1 MHHHRRPLRQL
12 AAASLGLEA
21 ADATPAQW
29 QALVR
34 GHGGGVE
41 IRNHGRRNAD
51 IGAELGAVAKKQRA
65 ENREEREGGGAR
77 DPSEA
82 GVLGRSDA
90 GAENDQGSREPRGN
104 GRSSCAMASA
114 KRRRRCS
121 GLRPGSKSAVS

>member
-1 MHHHRRPLRQL
+1 MRQL

-41 IRNHGRRNAD
+41 IRNHGRRD
-51 IGAELGAVAKKQRA
+51 AELGAVAKKQRA